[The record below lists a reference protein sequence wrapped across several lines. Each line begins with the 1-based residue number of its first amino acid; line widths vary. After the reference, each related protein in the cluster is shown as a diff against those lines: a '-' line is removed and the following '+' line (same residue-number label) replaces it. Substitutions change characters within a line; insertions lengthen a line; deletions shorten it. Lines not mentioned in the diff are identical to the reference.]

1 MHALDRTRSIFT
13 EDPAYQSLR
22 DVLGTGPDERRRL
35 LKAVLDQQWQ
45 EIEEYSEVI
54 PQESG
59 FA

>member
-1 MHALDRTRSIFT
+1 MHAARTRSIFT

-22 DVLGTGPDERRRL
+22 DVLGTGPDARRRL

-54 PQESG
+54 DHDSG
-59 FA
+59 VA